1 MGWCLV
7 RCLIFDL
14 SISISV
20 VSVDAVV
27 DCWWVWTTHRY
38 LKFKILFLLSHRTA
52 MICKKSIVQKI
63 ADQRNGRI

>member
-27 DCWWVWTTHRY
+27 DCCV
-38 LKFKILFLLSHRTA
+38 
-52 MICKKSIVQKI
+52 CGC
-63 ADQRNGRI
+63 GRHTVT